1 MLLAVIVQH
10 CLVALEMLDEAALS
24 TQCIPLAVLYQKEA
38 LLERELLEHDAS
50 SGLLVDVADI
60 DLLVDAEVLPS

>member
-10 CLVALEMLDEAALS
+10 CLVALEMLDESALS